1 MVMKTSANAARLAV
15 AALGVRGKTTRIPD
29 EARLVVQGYA
39 GEARSAGRSW
49 SEISATVGL
58 SPSLLQRWNRSGK
71 SSAKLKRVVIADVFP
86 SGERSGL
93 VLATASG
100 ERLEGL
106 GVEEAIRILRGLR

>member
-1 MVMKTSANAARLAV
+1 
-15 AALGVRGKTTRIPD
+15 
-29 EARLVVQGYA
+29 
-39 GEARSAGRSW
+39 
-49 SEISATVGL
+49 
-58 SPSLLQRWNRSGK
+58 
-71 SSAKLKRVVIADVFP
+71 LKRVVIADVFP